1 MSGQRPKAEAR
12 VTTQPEARPTP
23 EPGSGDALGS
33 ESLGEGGAV
42 QAVSPPASP
51 PNESAAAA
59 DTSAADA
66 SAGTS
71 DAVDDSSGTGGSKS
85 GETSRTATTGSDTE
99 TPTATEPA
107 RPSFDGFEVAPAG
120 GEASSYLPEA
130 GTGPD
135 ARIVAIVVTH
145 KRRELLAESLKVLT
159 SQTRPVD
166 HLIVVDNANE
176 AEVADL
182 VEQQPIETTYLGSA
196 HNLGGAG
203 GFALGMLH
211 ALTLGADWVWLADDD
226 GRPDGP
232 EVLATLLDC
241 AGRHGLVEVSPV
253 VCDIDEPDRLA
264 FPLRR
269 GVVWRRLRS
278 ELGDDDFLPGIAS
291 LFNGALISAKA
302 VDVIG
307 VPDLRLFVRGDEV
320 EVHRRLVRSGL
331 PFGTCLQTAYLHP
344 NGAAEFKPILGGRMH
359 TQYPDDPVKRYF
371 TYRNRGYLMS
381 QPGMRKL
388 LPQEWIRFSWFFLVT
403 RRDPAGL
410 REWFHLR
417 SLGRNE
423 HFGKPD

>member
-1 MSGQRPKAEAR
+1 M
-12 VTTQPEARPTP
+12 
-23 EPGSGDALGS
+23 S
-33 ESLGEGGAV
+33 ESSPEGAAKRDDAEPSLTSDGP
-42 QAVSPPASP
+42 SPI
-51 PNESAAAA
+51 ESAASAAVTQHDDAESSLAA
-59 DTSAADA
+59 DGSTTVARGVSAAGVPADPA
-66 SAGTS
+66 A
-71 DAVDDSSGTGGSKS
+71 AV
-85 GETSRTATTGSDTE
+85 
-99 TPTATEPA
+99 
-107 RPSFDGFEVAPAG
+107 
-120 GEASSYLPEA
+120 LPEVDYSA
-130 GTGPD
+130 NATV
-135 ARIVAIVVTH
+135 VAVVVTH
-145 KRRELLAESLKVLT
+145 KRRDLLAESLKAVAT
-159 SQTRPVD
+159 QSRPVD
-166 HLIVVDNANE
+166 HLIVVDNGNE
-176 AEVADL
+176 GEVAEL
-182 VEQQPIETTYLGSA
+182 VADQPVPTTYLGSA

-211 ALTLGADWVWLADDD
+211 ALSLGADWVWLADDD

-232 EVLATLLDC
+232 EVLATLFDC
-241 AGRHGLVEVSPV
+241 ARRHELVEVSPV

-269 GVVWRRLRS
+269 GLVWRRRRS
-278 ELGDDDFLPGIAS
+278 ELGDDDLLPGIAS
-291 LFNGALISAKA
+291 LFNGALISAQA

-423 HFGKPD
+423 QFQKPD